1 MPNTERTEDRRDP
14 GCLGCLRR
22 QQKLLHHLVSKSGYN
37 NGSVGVM
44 NPG

>member
-1 MPNTERTEDRRDP
+1 VIP
-14 GCLGCLRR
+14 GVLDVYGVNS
-22 QQKLLHHLVSKSGYN
+22 KLLHHLVSKSGYN